1 MAWERGNVK
10 AAPPK
15 PGRIC
20 PKSGCSGYFGVL
32 YSHSFTL
39 NFDLLTS
46 DLVPCNNEE
55 NDMSNE
61 QGNTTFFMGLLL
73 GAFVGGTV
81 AGLLTPR
88 SGEETRTMVR
98 ERGLELKDRAED
110 VVLRAQ
116 NVANDTVVKVKQ
128 RIASDNAA

>member
-1 MAWERGNVK
+1 
-10 AAPPK
+10 
-15 PGRIC
+15 
-20 PKSGCSGYFGVL
+20 
-32 YSHSFTL
+32 
-39 NFDLLTS
+39 
-46 DLVPCNNEE
+46 
-55 NDMSNE
+55 MSNE

>member
-1 MAWERGNVK
+1 M
-10 AAPPK
+10 
-15 PGRIC
+15 
-20 PKSGCSGYFGVL
+20 
-32 YSHSFTL
+32 T
-39 NFDLLTS
+39 
-46 DLVPCNNEE
+46 
-55 NDMSNE
+55 NE
-61 QGNTTFFMGLLL
+61 QDNTTFLMGLFL

-88 SGEETRTMVR
+88 SGEETRSMVR

-128 RIASDNAA
+128 RIGSDNAA

>member
-1 MAWERGNVK
+1 M
-10 AAPPK
+10 
-15 PGRIC
+15 
-20 PKSGCSGYFGVL
+20 
-32 YSHSFTL
+32 T
-39 NFDLLTS
+39 D
-46 DLVPCNNEE
+46 
-55 NDMSNE
+55 E
-61 QGNTTFFMGLLL
+61 QGNPTFLMGLLL

-88 SGEETRTMVR
+88 SGEETRNMVR

-128 RIASDNAA
+128 RIGSETAE